1 MLIAALGSPPP
12 PPSPP
17 PLAALLYFIITI
29 FCEITS
35 RVSVCVLAARVPPA
49 VDMTGMRSEKDRRE
63 SSLIIALGSE
73 MAKMN
78 CPLVARQLD
87 GNFRSWSG
95 WRRRR
100 FRRINPL

>member
-12 PPSPP
+12 PPPP

-63 SSLIIALGSE
+63 SSLIIALGR
-73 MAKMN
+73 KW
-78 CPLVARQLD
+78 QK
-87 GNFRSWSG
+87 
-95 WRRRR
+95 
-100 FRRINPL
+100 